1 MTTAVVLLGHGSP
14 AKEQGDTV
22 AAIARDAQHLDPQR
36 AWRDAYLDH
45 HGPTFTEAVAGA
57 VEAGADHVIVVPALL
72 SNAFHARD
80 DVPAQ
85 VRKASSMLK
94 VPIAIAEPLGL
105 DDRWAA
111 VLHRRVDALD
121 AAPDVV
127 AVAAAGTGDRAARE
141 RFRATVRQWRGGG
154 LAYRLNACFI
164 AGGDPDVTDLITPL
178 VDQGW
183 RVVLAPFVLDD
194 GRLARRAT
202 AQAIDAGAVAV
213 AEPLGAGPEAAAIA
227 VDRADACGRV

>member
-14 AKEQGDTV
+14 VKDQTGTI
-22 AAIARDAQHLDPQR
+22 AAIARQAQDLDQSR

-45 HGPTFTEAVAGA
+45 HGPSLVEAVAAA
-57 VEAGADHVIVVPALL
+57 VESGADDVVIVPALL

-94 VPIAIAEPLGL
+94 VPITIAEPLGL
-105 DDRWAA
+105 DDRWST
-111 VLHRRVDALD
+111 VLHRHVAALD

-127 AVAAAGTGDRAARE
+127 AVASAGTGDRQARE
-141 RFRATVRQWRGGG
+141 RFRATVRQWRGRIP
-154 LAYRLNACFI
+154 YRLNACFI
-164 AGGDPDVTDLITPL
+164 ASGDPDVTELIAPL

-183 RVVLAPFVLDD
+183 RVVLAPFLLAD
-194 GRLARRAT
+194 GQLLRRAA
-202 AQAIDAGAVAV
+202 AQALDAGAVAV
-213 AEPLGAGPEAAAIA
+213 AEPLGAPPEAAEIA
-227 VDRADACGRV
+227 KDRADACGKV